1 MLTGLTQFNNAQIK
15 GLFIFVIMSKG
26 FLHSV
31 AVFFLLLISLSGYG
45 QRSDLVQFS
54 GIIKATGTDVTVPF
68 VTIKNTSFGNQT
80 YMANHDG
87 YFTFVAHKGDV
98 IEFSSIGYQP
108 FTITIPYVD
117 GDKYSVNVEIQSL
130 VEELPVV
137 HVGPP
142 LPWASIEE
150 FTAEFLA
157 INAGTD
163 EFLNAKRN
171 LSPEQ
176 LAALSAIV
184 PRSAEE
190 IGSFGSRMNHV
201 QMNNRAMHQ
210 NALTPLMNP
219 FAWGQLIN
227 QIKRGD
233 FSRQKLKY

>member
-1 MLTGLTQFNNAQIK
+1 MI
-15 GLFIFVIMSKG
+15 LF
-26 FLHSV
+26 
-31 AVFFLLLISLSGYG
+31 ALLSFSSYG
-45 QRSDLVQFS
+45 QKKEIVQFS
-54 GIIKATGTDVTVPF
+54 GIIKATGTDIEVPY
-68 VTIKNTSFGNQT
+68 VTIKNTSFGNQI
-80 YMANHDG
+80 YISNHEG

-98 IEFSSIGYQP
+98 IEFNSIGYQS
-108 FTITIPYVD
+108 FSVTIPQVD
-117 GDKYSVNVEIQSL
+117 GDKYSVTLEMESL

-137 HVGPP
+137 NVGPP

-157 INAGTD
+157 LNSGAD
-163 EFLNAKRN
+163 EYLNAKRN
-171 LSPEQ
+171 LSPEA
-176 LAALSAIV
+176 LASLSLIV

-190 IGSFGSRMNHV
+190 IQSFSNRMHHV

-233 FSRQKLKY
+233 YSRKKLKY

>member
-1 MLTGLTQFNNAQIK
+1 M
-15 GLFIFVIMSKG
+15 MSKG
-26 FLHSV
+26 FPYIV
-31 AVFFLLLISLSGYG
+31 AVIFALLISLSGSG
-45 QRSDLVQFS
+45 QDKGIVQFS
-54 GIIKATGTDVTVPF
+54 GIIKATGTNITVPY

-80 YMANHDG
+80 YMSNHEG

-98 IEFSSIGYQP
+98 IEFSSIGYQS
-108 FTITIPYVD
+108 FSITIPQVD
-117 GDKYSVNVEIQSL
+117 GDKYSVNLDIQSL

-157 INAGTD
+157 LNNGSD

-171 LSPEQ
+171 LSPET
-176 LAALSAIV
+176 LAALSMIV
-184 PRSAEE
+184 PREAGE
-190 IGSFGSRMNHV
+190 IGSFSNRMHHV
-201 QMNNRAMHQ
+201 QMTNRAMHQ

-233 FSRQKLKY
+233 YSRQRLKY